1 MQSPCAIARP
11 SRLRRATTAVAACLA
26 CTHAA
31 SDALAQSILFD
42 FENAPQYTPLPTDLA
57 AGGVTAHFSATGQGY
72 SIQLAGALG
81 FTPAGFSGRCIYPS
95 SVSASD
101 LSISFSRTVTAFSIL
116 YAAQELDCD
125 CSSTLK
131 VTAFMNGAAV
141 GSSTMSAVSG
151 GVWPSATLAFNSAS
165 GFNSVVVHYQSAPPC
180 GCDYGVIF
188 MADNMRVTPAP
199 TLVGDLNGD
208 AHVNGPDLA
217 ALLGAW
223 GSANA
228 AADLDHDGVV
238 GAPDLSILLSAWTG

>member
-1 MQSPCAIARP
+1 MHPDRAIVRLSRRSTRAAALSACLVSAAIAANAR
-11 SRLRRATTAVAACLA
+11 
-26 CTHAA
+26 
-31 SDALAQSILFD
+31 AQSVLFD
-42 FENAPQYTPLPTDLA
+42 FENAPQYTPLPIDLA

-72 SIQLAGALG
+72 SIQMAGALG
-81 FTPAGFSGRCIYPS
+81 FTPVGFSGRCIYPS
-95 SVSASD
+95 SVYASD
-101 LSISFSRTVTAFSIL
+101 LNISFSKTVTAFSIL

-125 CSSTLK
+125 CASTLK
-131 VTAFMNGAAV
+131 VTAFMNGVVV
-141 GSSTMSAVSG
+141 GSSIMSAVPG
-151 GVWPSATLAFNSAS
+151 GVWPSATLAFNSAA

-199 TLVGDLNGD
+199 ALAGDLNGD
-208 AHVNGPDLA
+208 AHVDAQDLA

-228 AADLDHDGVV
+228 AADLNHDGVV